1 VGGFANLYNQEVY
14 VEPTFYQNLA
24 NIGAI
29 STRTS
34 ETSTPDHFTLYVTEV
49 NRMRNYNR
57 NGCEALVV
65 KTGQR
70 VPVSTMMVLSS
81 DFSTA
86 NHAIYKKYVY
96 NMLFP
101 VNQAKFMKKSNDFYV
116 GFDKCHYQDTLHVK
130 YSNFDQEVIIM
141 GFCTVM
147 ALVIHFLPF
156 EFLAMGDQVLTLSEK
171 KSEIRQY
178 NQLRAAKILNVLS
191 SLMDKNYM
199 NINDTTGL
207 MNTCLEY
214 TDRKGVDLVNSTDS
228 RLKDLQKSS
237 FNKK

>member
-14 VEPTFYQNLA
+14 VEPAFYQNLA

-86 NHAIYKKYVY
+86 NHAIYKKY
-96 NMLFP
+96 
-101 VNQAKFMKKSNDFYV
+101 MKKSNDFYV
-116 GFDKCHYQDTLHVK
+116 GFDKCYYQDTLHVK